1 MSRVK
6 SFRLGR
12 SSDNA
17 IHLVEDTVSRHHA
30 EIVFLENG
38 DLYVTDCCSTSGTH
52 VLRDQEWEQI
62 RQDFVRPQ
70 ELLRFGEFEVLAG
83 ELRNILDM
91 GFLAWV
97 RARSA
102 GGDIKVLNDSKGLKR
117 DPGTGELIEKED

>member
-6 SFRLGR
+6 SYRLGR

-30 EIVFLENG
+30 EIVFMHSG
-38 DLYVTDCCSTSGTH
+38 DLYVTDCCSTSGTR
-52 VLRDQEWEQI
+52 VLRGEEWEEI

-70 ELLRFGEFEVLAG
+70 ELLRFGEFEVLAA
-83 ELRNILDM
+83 ELKNIMEM

-97 RARSA
+97 RAQASA
-102 GGDIKVLNDSKGLKR
+102 PGGKKVLDDSKGLKR
-117 DPGTGELIEKED
+117 DPGTGELVEKD